1 MPDIAV
7 AVQAL
12 SKEYFLYRRQIHR
25 VLETLLPLKRS
36 LHSSFHALTAVSFT
50 VERGESIGIIG
61 RNGSGKST
69 LLQII
74 CGNLQPT
81 GGSIE
86 VRGRIS
92 ALLELGAGFNPE
104 FTGRE
109 NVYLNTAIL
118 GLSRQETDA
127 RFGKIAAFAEIGEFI
142 DRPVKMYSSGMY
154 VRLAFATAIS
164 IDPDI
169 LIVDEALAVGDIFFQ
184 QKCMKYMKQMM
195 EPKTIV
201 LVSHDMHAI
210 SSLCNRVVVL
220 ERGQMIY
227 DGPTDEGIALYTRI
241 VHNEIFS
248 DQESKMVTAIDTIP
262 EEVVAKVLVTDPDF
276 HSWKRVESESRGGA
290 GAVIIHK
297 VSVTKNEGIFKTVQQ
312 GETVHVRMLIFANK
326 KLDQVIFGYTV
337 KDRTGIALFGENSVS
352 LLAEPP
358 PLGAGFSV
366 VRLQFVWPEV
376 CPQEYT
382 LTLGIGEG
390 HHAFDHTIQC
400 WAHNIV
406 SVTAITPGRYVH
418 GMFNNKL
425 TSLQLHQVQ

>member
-1 MPDIAV
+1 MSDIAV

-12 SKEYFLYRRQIHR
+12 SKEYYLYRRPIHR
-25 VLETLLPLKRS
+25 VLETLLPLRKPLHTSFPALSS
-36 LHSSFHALTAVSFT
+36 LSFT

-81 GGSIE
+81 AGSVD

-118 GLSRQETDA
+118 GLSHEETDA
-127 RFGKIAAFAEIGEFI
+127 RFGQIAAFAEIGEFI
-142 DRPVKMYSSGMY
+142 DRPVKMFSSGMY

-201 LVSHDMHAI
+201 LVSHDMHAV
-210 SSLCNRVVVL
+210 SSLCSRVVVL
-220 ERGQMIY
+220 ERGRMIY

-241 VHNEIFS
+241 VHNEIFAR
-248 DQESKMVTAIDTIP
+248 QEDEAVAVDTIP
-262 EEVVAKVLVTDPDF
+262 EEVITKTLVTDADF
-276 HSWKRVESESRGGA
+276 HTWKNVESESRGGA
-290 GAVIIHK
+290 GGVIIHK
-297 VSVTKNEGIFKTVQQ
+297 VSVTKNDSIFKTVQQ
-312 GETVHVRMLIFANK
+312 GETVQVRMLIFAHK
-326 KLDQVIFGYTV
+326 ALDEVIFGYTV
-337 KDRTGIALFGENSVS
+337 KDRVGIALFGENSVS
-352 LLAEPP
+352 LLAVPP
-358 PLGAGFSV
+358 PLAAGFSV

-390 HHAFDHTIQC
+390 RHAFDHTIQC
-400 WAHNIV
+400 WAHNVV
-406 SVTAITPGRYVH
+406 SFTAITPGRYVH